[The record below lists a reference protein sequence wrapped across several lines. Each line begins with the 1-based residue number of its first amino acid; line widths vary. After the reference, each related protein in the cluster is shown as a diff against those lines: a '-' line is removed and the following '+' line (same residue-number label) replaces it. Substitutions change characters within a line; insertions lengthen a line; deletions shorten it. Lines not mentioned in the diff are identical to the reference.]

1 MKYPSIAK
9 QPRRVVSV
17 PALSGGVNL
26 RDSISMINDNQ
37 LTDCKNVWEKGGVLE
52 TRPPCKAV
60 SQEKI
65 KMDLYNSLEDE
76 FISDYKS
83 FPHIKREKKI
93 LCSCKRTGLGPNTY
107 HDVSLIFWFQ
117 DENGS
122 EDAGYIQMQGFEDE
136 NACNWFVIEKDG
148 LLYCYVS
155 NRAGHCAIYSCDY
168 GQDRTWYEVAR
179 DKYYVPLVVA
189 GCKVLG
195 FQEYSEPQN
204 TENDRDLSE
213 IISGTQIE
221 GYNLI
226 GGYYRM
232 QYTKINREICS
243 RGDGHQYAAFKLLH
257 SVESGETEYIDG
269 SPVYSKVTL
278 KYLNSLGITIIHET
292 EIRSDRLTT
301 DGWYMEYVPG
311 DDGCYLAV
319 KGCTA
324 KLCYYRD
331 DGPATT
337 PPITWILDD
346 YVCENDLEITAPCP
360 VNTENLQKV
369 FRMTQA
375 EWFGGSA
382 KGINGG
388 GRLFLTGN
396 TELNEGALVIWS
408 GFDNPLYFSENNYA
422 YVGNK
427 SQNVTAFG
435 KQGEKLIIFKENET
449 YYTTYQENDSITADD
464 LIDQNIIDLSASSVY
479 FPMVLINGTIGCDCP
494 DTVQLCRNRLVWAHS
509 CGKVYTLSSEN
520 QYSERTIFEVSEMIG
535 PRLKTESG
543 KLKKA
548 TSADFEGYY
557 MLFVENRV
565 YLMSY
570 NSYGYQYVY
579 SFSKNEDANLKI
591 PWYIWELPLFIGDN
605 QSGSYAYPFASV
617 VNDKLILTSFYKT
630 SNEEYAYVVS
640 FLINPDENDTFDSA
654 FTEKGDGKTPDK
666 KVPIESYLQTKI
678 FDFGAPNYRKNVET
692 VQLSLGNNGGA
703 PIEIQYITDSG
714 SEAETIVLS
723 DGDTE
728 PRSAAYVTSVTL
740 NPCIKS
746 VLRFGMKL
754 SCKGIL
760 AVDSMSLHYR
770 LLGGAR

>member
-26 RDSISMINDNQ
+26 RDSVSMINDNQ
-37 LTDCKNVWEKGGVLE
+37 LTECKNLWENGGVLE
-52 TRPPCKAV
+52 TRPPCKAF
-60 SQEKI
+60 SQKTI
-65 KMDLYNSLEDE
+65 GRMTSSE
-76 FISDYKS
+76 FVPNFKT
-83 FPHIKREKKI
+83 FPHIKKDGKV
-93 LCSCKRTGLGPNTY
+93 LCSAQKMDDHYGQDY
-107 HDVSLIFWFQ
+107 YAVVIFFWWQ
-117 DENGS
+117 GVAKNDI
-122 EDAGYIQMQGFEDE
+122 EDAGTVSQRGFDS
-136 NACNWFVIEKDG
+136 CNWFVIEKDG
-148 LLYCYVS
+148 KLYCYIT
-155 NRAGHCAIYSCDY
+155 NLENLWEIYINENAD
-168 GQDRTWYEVAR
+168 DTDWRLIEPHE
-179 DKYYVPLVVA
+179 YYAPRVLS
-189 GCKVLG
+189 GCKPLNIEWYG
-195 FQEYSEPQN
+195 KNYG
-204 TENDRDLSE
+204 
-213 IISGTQIE
+213 IGGTQIE

-226 GGYYRM
+226 SKYYKM
-232 QYTKINREICS
+232 QYTGVNRELFSDTVTQQKACYGLIYQIDPS
-243 RGDGHQYAAFKLLH
+243 SMYGQRIKFSYINN
-257 SVESGETEYIDG
+257 SGETHEHEVTID
-269 SPVYSKVTL
+269 
-278 KYLNSLGITIIHET
+278 NSCSAGN
-292 EIRSDRLTT
+292 
-301 DGWYMEYVPG
+301 GWYVENFTSDNVPS
-311 DDGCYLAV
+311 DNYYLAV
-319 KGCTA
+319 NERTVR
-324 KLCYYRD
+324 LCSSKQNVD
-331 DGPATT
+331 SFVMWD
-337 PPITWILDD
+337 ISN
-346 YVCENDLEITAPCP
+346 YVCENNVEIIAPCP
-360 VNTENLQKV
+360 NTPENFNKV
-369 FRMTQA
+369 FKMTQA

-388 GRLFLTGN
+388 AHLFLTGN
-396 TELNEGALVIWS
+396 TAENEGALVIWS
-408 GFDNPLYFSENNYA
+408 GLNNPLYFSENNYA

-427 SQNVTAFG
+427 SQKATAFG

-449 YYTTYQENDSITADD
+449 YYTTYQENDSITGDD
-464 LIDQNIIDLSASSVY
+464 LIGPNIIDLVASSVY
-479 FPMVLINGTIGCDCP
+479 FPMILINGSIGCDCP

-535 PRLKTESG
+535 PRLKTESE

-591 PWYIWELPLFIGDN
+591 PWFIWELPLFSYGFDF
-605 QSGSYAYPFASV
+605 GSYQYPAASV
-617 VNDKLILTSFYKT
+617 INDRLVLISFY
-630 SNEEYAYVVS
+630 NAEGAENVS
-640 FLINPDENDTFDSA
+640 MMAFSINPEEKDTFDRA
-654 FTEKGDGKTPDK
+654 FSEYGDKTA
-666 KVPIESYLQTKI
+666 PIESYLQTKI

-746 VLRFGMKL
+746 VVRFGMKL
-754 SCKGIL
+754 SCKGTL
-760 AVDSMSLHYR
+760 AVDNMSLHYR